1 MIPSLSGEVFSF
13 EEFDIDFEFDAPRF
27 YDFSRPELDSETEEI
42 EFWFESAGN
51 YPPSPFSPKCNWKL
65 EPLKQITNIISET
78 KPVEISKPVIESG
91 LNRKDQYNGFIY
103 YNQTVKDVSKTKPKS
118 KTKSCCSSTLTR
130 PTASLL
136 ARQNKPLDVYSV
148 QLLTRCQRSLA
159 KFGGNLSPIL
169 DSKLQNK
176 DTKRPKLEAKVSRV
190 NSNRRSKLTVPK
202 EPNLRTAERSE
213 RHRSKLNSETEQNA
227 KPRISS
233 SKRNTTNKNI
243 NVEPCS
249 TPLPKSNTPR
259 SQDLLQEFGLR
270 TLLRAKERSSNE
282 PNLRTAERSERHR
295 SKLNSETE
303 QNAKPRISSSK
314 RNTTNKNINVEPCS
328 TPLPKSNTPRS
339 QDLLQ
344 EFGLRTLLRAKERS
358 SNAKIDAIQENIATN
373 SRMLKPTKS
382 PKGRLVKGNH
392 SSQVSG
398 FNICPLGS
406 AKSSREKLGE
416 PTSIKYGTPSSYRT
430 DINRSMDLCRKFDSQ
445 EVSGSLII
453 A

>member
-51 YPPSPFSPKCNWKL
+51 YPPSRKTHAKIVFLLQSFVLSLSLSLSLLQSFSPKCNWKL

-243 NVEPCS
+243 KVEPCS

-259 SQDLLQEFGLR
+259 SQDLLQ
-270 TLLRAKERSSNE
+270 SSLAARIHF
-282 PNLRTAERSERHR
+282 PN
-295 SKLNSETE
+295 
-303 QNAKPRISSSK
+303 
-314 RNTTNKNINVEPCS
+314 NILTYILC
-328 TPLPKSNTPRS
+328 R
-339 QDLLQ
+339 
-344 EFGLRTLLRAKERS
+344 
-358 SNAKIDAIQENIATN
+358 
-373 SRMLKPTKS
+373 LKPTKS

-392 SSQVSG
+392 SS
-398 FNICPLGS
+398 
-406 AKSSREKLGE
+406 EKLGE
-416 PTSIKYGTPSSYRT
+416 PSSIKYGTPSSYRT
-430 DINRSMDLCRKFDSQ
+430 DINSNTNFPGKQ
-445 EVSGSLII
+445 ESKAKTL
-453 A
+453 

>member
-1 MIPSLSGEVFSF
+1 MIPSLSREVFSF

-169 DSKLQNK
+169 DSKLQNQ

-190 NSNRRSKLTVPK
+190 NSNKRSKLTVPK

-213 RHRSKLNSETEQNA
+213 RHRSKVNSETEQNA
-227 KPRISS
+227 KSRISS
-233 SKRNTTNKNI
+233 SKRNATNNNI

-259 SQDLLQEFGLR
+259 SQDLQ
-270 TLLRAKERSSNE
+270 
-282 PNLRTAERSERHR
+282 
-295 SKLNSETE
+295 
-303 QNAKPRISSSK
+303 
-314 RNTTNKNINVEPCS
+314 V
-328 TPLPKSNTPRS
+328 
-339 QDLLQ
+339 
-344 EFGLRTLLRAKERS
+344 FGLRTLLRAKERS
-358 SNAKIDAIQENIATN
+358 SNAKIDAVQENVATN
-373 SRMLKPTKS
+373 SRTLKATDS
-382 PKGRLVKGNH
+382 SKGSRLVKGNH
-392 SSQVSG
+392 SRKINCQVYGS
-398 FNICPLGS
+398 NICTLDS
-406 AKSSREKLGE
+406 KRSSKEELPE
-416 PTSIKYGTPSSYRT
+416 PTSIKYGTKSSYRSL
-430 DINRSMDLCRKFDSQ
+430 NLCRKFDSQ

>member
-243 NVEPCS
+243 
-249 TPLPKSNTPR
+249 K
-259 SQDLLQEFGLR
+259 
-270 TLLRAKERSSNE
+270 
-282 PNLRTAERSERHR
+282 
-295 SKLNSETE
+295 
-303 QNAKPRISSSK
+303 
-314 RNTTNKNINVEPCS
+314 VEPCS

-373 SRMLKPTKS
+373 SRTLKPTKS

-392 SSQVSG
+392 SS
-398 FNICPLGS
+398 
-406 AKSSREKLGE
+406 EKLGE
-416 PTSIKYGTPSSYRT
+416 PSSIKYGTPSSYRT

>member
-243 NVEPCS
+243 
-249 TPLPKSNTPR
+249 K
-259 SQDLLQEFGLR
+259 
-270 TLLRAKERSSNE
+270 
-282 PNLRTAERSERHR
+282 
-295 SKLNSETE
+295 
-303 QNAKPRISSSK
+303 
-314 RNTTNKNINVEPCS
+314 VEPCS

-373 SRMLKPTKS
+373 SRTLKPTKS

-392 SSQVSG
+392 SS
-398 FNICPLGS
+398 
-406 AKSSREKLGE
+406 EKLGE
-416 PTSIKYGTPSSYRT
+416 PSSIKYGTPSSYRT
-430 DINRSMDLCRKFDSQ
+430 DINSMDLCRKFDSQ

>member
-243 NVEPCS
+243 
-249 TPLPKSNTPR
+249 K
-259 SQDLLQEFGLR
+259 
-270 TLLRAKERSSNE
+270 
-282 PNLRTAERSERHR
+282 
-295 SKLNSETE
+295 
-303 QNAKPRISSSK
+303 
-314 RNTTNKNINVEPCS
+314 VEPCS

-373 SRMLKPTKS
+373 SRTLVSSLAARIHFPNNILTYILCRLKPTKS

-392 SSQVSG
+392 SS
-398 FNICPLGS
+398 
-406 AKSSREKLGE
+406 EKLGE
-416 PTSIKYGTPSSYRT
+416 PSSIKYGTPSSYRT

>member
-27 YDFSRPELDSETEEI
+27 YDFSRLELDSETEEI

-243 NVEPCS
+243 
-249 TPLPKSNTPR
+249 K
-259 SQDLLQEFGLR
+259 
-270 TLLRAKERSSNE
+270 
-282 PNLRTAERSERHR
+282 
-295 SKLNSETE
+295 
-303 QNAKPRISSSK
+303 
-314 RNTTNKNINVEPCS
+314 VEPCS

-373 SRMLKPTKS
+373 SRTLKPTKS

-416 PTSIKYGTPSSYRT
+416 PSSIKYGTPSSYRT
-430 DINRSMDLCRKFDSQ
+430 DINSMDLCRKFDSQ